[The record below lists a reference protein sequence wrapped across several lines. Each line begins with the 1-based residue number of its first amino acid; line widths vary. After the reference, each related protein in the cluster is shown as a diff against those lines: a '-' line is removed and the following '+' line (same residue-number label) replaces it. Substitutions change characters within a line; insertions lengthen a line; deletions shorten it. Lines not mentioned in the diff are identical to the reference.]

1 MAEMTTGAGKTV
13 VWGLAAALVLT
24 GGAAAYA
31 TMTAVGLRDEVHAL
45 RATVSGAEPPAKG
58 APGVGVAGAA
68 TTPAGNDSIV
78 ARLAAAEAKV
88 AAHERTIEDLST
100 LVAGLAGMTDKDVA
114 GLEIGPDGEATGPA
128 AAKLRAFLKAE
139 RLRDRREGM
148 EKMAAH
154 IDETISARHA
164 KFVEDHGLDAAKD
177 KALAEL
183 EAGVNEKARAL
194 AESVMNGDK
203 MWWEIRPEI
212 RALYEDSTARLN
224 TLLGDEMANDYL
236 DRLAEDFPMLN
247 RWRRGGGGGAGGPW
261 GDGTAAGA
269 GAPGPAAAPAAP

>member
-31 TMTAVGLRDEVHAL
+31 TMTAVGLRDEVRAL

-68 TTPAGNDSIV
+68 TAPAPGGDSIV
-78 ARLAAAEAKV
+78 ARLAATEAKV

-100 LVAGLAGMTDKDVA
+100 LIAGLAGMSDKDVA

-139 RLRDRREGM
+139 RLRDKREGM

-183 EAGVNEKARAL
+183 EADVNEKARAL
-194 AESVMNGDK
+194 AESVMSGDK

-212 RALYEDSTARLN
+212 RALFDDSTTRLN
-224 TLLGDEMANDYL
+224 GLLGDDMANDYL
-236 DRLAEDFPMLN
+236 DRIAEDFPMLN
-247 RWRRGGGGGAGGPW
+247 RWRRGGGGAW
-261 GDGTAAGA
+261 GDPGAAGT
-269 GAPGPAAAPAAP
+269 GAPGAAPATGAR